1 MMESEMLYLCLECGK
16 EFRNDLKLAVCP
28 ICLKKEKENYEKGIP
43 SKYITVSKFL
53 KNQMKKKIN
62 QIQNK

>member
-28 ICLKKEKENYEKGIP
+28 VCLKKEKENYENGII
-43 SKYITVSKFL
+43 SKYITVLKFL

-62 QIQNK
+62 NIQNK